1 MALDLAGVMVSAG
14 SACSSGKVKA
24 SPALTAMGLN
34 DLAPFAL
41 RVSGGWATTEQDWAT
56 FADAW
61 IAAYSRHAARRRA
74 PAAEGG

>member
-1 MALDLAGVMVSAG
+1 
-14 SACSSGKVKA
+14 
-24 SPALTAMGLN
+24 MGLN

-74 PAAEGG
+74 PAA